1 MFVYPH
7 FDPVAVAIGPVQIR
21 WYGLMY
27 LLGFLGG
34 WWLARHRAKR
44 PGSTWT
50 AAQVDDL
57 IFYCAV
63 GVILG
68 GAWAGC

>member
-7 FDPVAVAIGPVQIR
+7 FDPVAVAIGPVQVR

-27 LLGFLGG
+27 LLGFLAG
-34 WWLARHRAKR
+34 WWLARYRSRR

-50 AAQVDDL
+50 AARPSS
-57 IFYCAV
+57 CTT
-63 GVILG
+63 
-68 GAWAGC
+68 